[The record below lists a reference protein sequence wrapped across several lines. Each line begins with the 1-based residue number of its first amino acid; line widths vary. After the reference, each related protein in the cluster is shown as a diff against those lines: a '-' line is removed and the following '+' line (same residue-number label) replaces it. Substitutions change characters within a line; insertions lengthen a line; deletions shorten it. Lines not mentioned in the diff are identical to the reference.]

1 MNSVGGQ
8 ILFYFFVGI
17 IFYLMYEIF
26 LHSNF
31 TRFLMLAGQNS
42 FLSVGGK
49 KGARKWLVLSIK
61 KKTHTHLLGQ
71 SWRLLITYWKFRFF
85 LQGKKPLFYWFI
97 VFQRPIFFGTL
108 VESHLFSK
116 LRKYLVAKMN
126 FSQVVLK
133 DFFLKWSFV
142 MMQKNF
148 SHRYWH
154 SSQMQKGSKCTFGKG
169 HKINGLIN
177 DVKFFQIV
185 SNLEGYLLTKYC
197 KKIFKKNIF

>member
-1 MNSVGGQ
+1 MGGQ

-71 SWRLLITYWKFRFF
+71 SWRLLITYWKCRFF
-85 LQGKKPLFYWFI
+85 TGKETIILLVYCFSTTNFFWYFSRKPSLFKI
-97 VFQRPIFFGTL
+97 AQIFGGKNEFFPSRFKRFL
-108 VESHLFSK
+108 PQMVIC
-116 LRKYLVAKMN
+116 YDAKE
-126 FSQVVLK
+126 
-133 DFFLKWSFV
+133 FFPS
-142 MMQKNF
+142 
-148 SHRYWH
+148 
-154 SSQMQKGSKCTFGKG
+154 
-169 HKINGLIN
+169 
-177 DVKFFQIV
+177 
-185 SNLEGYLLTKYC
+185 LLT
-197 KKIFKKNIF
+197 FESNAER

>member
-71 SWRLLITYWKFRFF
+71 SWRLLITYWKCRFF
-85 LQGKKPLFYWFI
+85 TGKETIILLVYCFSTTN
-97 VFQRPIFFGTL
+97 FFGTL